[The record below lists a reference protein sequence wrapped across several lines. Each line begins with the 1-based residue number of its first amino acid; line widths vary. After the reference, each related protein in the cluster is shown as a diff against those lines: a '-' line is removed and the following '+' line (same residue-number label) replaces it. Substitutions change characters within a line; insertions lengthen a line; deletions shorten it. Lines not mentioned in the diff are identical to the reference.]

1 MSEEYATV
9 SAQLEEVI
17 ANLRRVG
24 EELEDLRKEICLQL
38 TDLNRAL
45 RRIAALHAALLLA
58 LLLRLLL
65 LLK

>member
-1 MSEEYATV
+1 MSEEYV
-9 SAQLEEVI
+9 AQIEEAI
-17 ANLRRVG
+17 ISLRRVG
-24 EELEDLRKEICLQL
+24 EELEDLRKEMCLQL

-58 LLLRLLL
+58 LLLLL